1 MSFTKDELRPIK
13 KEKPV
18 KAPKTYKKES
28 ANDFSVSLKNIIELD
43 LRGKKYIEV
52 ADLIENYLSMLIEA
66 NLNIGRIIVGYG
78 TGAVRKATLEYLK
91 KSPYIL
97 KHHYADEYS
106 GQMGA
111 IVIYIK

>member
-1 MSFTKDELRPIK
+1 
-13 KEKPV
+13 
-18 KAPKTYKKES
+18 
-28 ANDFSVSLKNIIELD
+28 
-43 LRGKKYIEV
+43 
-52 ADLIENYLSMLIEA
+52 MLIEA